1 MPAGTR
7 RFDMLHHSKGVINRS
22 NDGKFVISTATT
34 DYLQFCLQ
42 HNNPL

>member
-1 MPAGTR
+1 MPVGKR
-7 RFDMLHHSKGVINRS
+7 RFDMLHHSQGVILRS

-42 HNNPL
+42 QNNQL